1 MQTARTRAGSSQP
14 GPRTNGTSE
23 SENKLLALIAGG
35 LIGTIAF
42 AQPLGAEE
50 LVLHGNN
57 YPNETN
63 LELTSYVRQLDDE
76 QLSIGSPHK
85 SPHNFTPIDHYTY
98 SALRNFVQQ
107 IGAEQSG
114 PGTWSGSAHHSPPA
128 SDEAYLAL
136 REFAREIGGDES
148 TPAESKRLLLAEAA
162 QPKAANP
169 AKAKPKAAKP
179 INPDDATYVGSQVC
193 TTCHANQSARFGQT
207 VMGKIFLKNPRNA
220 QEKAGC
226 ETCHGP
232 GSAHVAAGG
241 GRGVGGMISFRTD
254 DPNHTPEETNA
265 ICLQCHEKGRR
276 TLWRGSTH
284 ETRGL
289 ACTNCHVVMTNVTPK
304 FQLAKLTESDTCFQC
319 HKNKRAEI
327 WRTSHMPI
335 REGKMTCSSCHNP
348 HGTYG
353 EALLVEATVNDNCYK
368 CHAEKRGPFLWEHP
382 PVRENCLNCHDPHG
396 SINDFLLKISRPRL
410 CQQCHANL
418 VGHPGNPRNPASV
431 YAFNR
436 ECQNCHSTH
445 HGSNSP
451 SGSRFHR

>member
-1 MQTARTRAGSSQP
+1 MQPARTLADSTQP
-14 GPRTNGTSE
+14 GPRTSGTSE

-179 INPDDATYVGSQVC
+179 INPDDATYVGSEVC
-193 TTCHANQSARFGQT
+193 TGCHAKQSARFGQT
-207 VMGKIFLKNPRNA
+207 VMG
-220 QEKAGC
+220 
-226 ETCHGP
+226 
-232 GSAHVAAGG
+232 
-241 GRGVGGMISFRTD
+241 
-254 DPNHTPEETNA
+254 
-265 ICLQCHEKGRR
+265 
-276 TLWRGSTH
+276 
-284 ETRGL
+284 
-289 ACTNCHVVMTNVTPK
+289 
-304 FQLAKLTESDTCFQC
+304 
-319 HKNKRAEI
+319 
-327 WRTSHMPI
+327 
-335 REGKMTCSSCHNP
+335 
-348 HGTYG
+348 
-353 EALLVEATVNDNCYK
+353 
-368 CHAEKRGPFLWEHP
+368 
-382 PVRENCLNCHDPHG
+382 
-396 SINDFLLKISRPRL
+396 
-410 CQQCHANL
+410 
-418 VGHPGNPRNPASV
+418 
-431 YAFNR
+431 
-436 ECQNCHSTH
+436 
-445 HGSNSP
+445 
-451 SGSRFHR
+451 